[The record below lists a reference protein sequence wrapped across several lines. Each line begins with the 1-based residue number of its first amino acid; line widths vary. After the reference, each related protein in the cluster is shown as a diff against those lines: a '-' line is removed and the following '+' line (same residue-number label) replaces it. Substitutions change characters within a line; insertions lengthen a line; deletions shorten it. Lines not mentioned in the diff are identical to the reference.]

1 MEEVFTWRH
10 KTTNIVGPDRLS
22 SGRKLSPGLFIWSPY
37 IFPSWCDLNI
47 HPKYYIFGLS
57 CESDVKTSFL
67 FRAQKIKERCQKCQ
81 RKHFRNRNEKFC
93 DSKCSADDE
102 MDKDEMEVQ
111 TEAVTTTTSTEES
124 STADVKSVSSSTE
137 TSHNDDTMETETEA
151 VVKSEDDEETMSEE
165 TTTKKAKGR
174 RKNRNKN
181 KNNKKKNKKNNG
193 RRNHKNKK
201 NSKKVSNLDNEDEHE
216 WEYVDV
222 ETRKTGPLESF
233 IKYLFKRSRK

>member
-1 MEEVFTWRH
+1 MGNEKKKLKINKKKCGKCT
-10 KTTNIVGPDRLS
+10 
-22 SGRKLSPGLFIWSPY
+22 RKSFRARNRSL
-37 IFPSWCDLNI
+37 CDLCETKEEEASTTAI
-47 HPKYYIFGLS
+47 TTTSTTTTEAMTETTPSPKTLHRMINA
-57 CESDVKTSFL
+57 K
-67 FRAQKIKERCQKCQ
+67 RAQKIKERCQKCQ

-137 TSHNDDTMETETEA
+137 ASNNDDKMETETEA
-151 VVKSEDDEETMSEE
+151 VMKSEDDEEMMSEE

-174 RKNRNKN
+174 RKN
-181 KNNKKKNKKNNG
+181 KNKKNN
-193 RRNHKNKK
+193 
-201 NSKKVSNLDNEDEHE
+201 KKVSNLKNEDEHE
-216 WEYVDV
+216 WEYVDI
-222 ETRKTGPLESF
+222 ETRKAGPLESF